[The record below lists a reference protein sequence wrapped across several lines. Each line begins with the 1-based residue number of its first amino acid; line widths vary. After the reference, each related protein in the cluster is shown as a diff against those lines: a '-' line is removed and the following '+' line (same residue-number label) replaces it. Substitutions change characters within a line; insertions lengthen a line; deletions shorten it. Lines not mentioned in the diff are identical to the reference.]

1 MLIGV
6 PKEIKNHEYR
16 VAMTPASARELI
28 AAGQRVMIEQ
38 SAGNGAGYSNSDYLA
53 VGAEIAESA
62 DVVFDEAE
70 LILKVK
76 EPQQQECE
84 RLRAGQ
90 LLFTYL
96 HLAADSRQAKVLLE
110 SGASCIAYETIQGA
124 GGSLPLLA
132 PMSEVAGRMSVQAGA
147 YHLQKA
153 QGGNGTLLPGVPGVP
168 AGRVVII
175 GGGVVGSNAAR
186 VALGLGADVTVLD
199 RSLERLRM
207 LEDAFA
213 GQLNTVYSTEEAI
226 ESAVLSADLVVGA
239 VLIPGAAAPKLVSRN
254 LVERMAPGTVLVDVA
269 IDQGGCF
276 ETSRPTTHDAPTFT
290 VNGVVHYCV
299 ANMPGAVAKT
309 ATQALTHATLP
320 YVVNLANHG
329 LTAFISSP
337 DTAAGLNVHR
347 GQITHPQVAQAL
359 GYAYVAPEVAVSASG
374 KTALLWARSTDYS
387 ENLTQTS
394 C

>member
-6 PKEIKNHEYR
+6 PKEIKNNEYR

-28 AAGQRVMIEQ
+28 AQGHRVLIEP
-38 SAGNGAGYSNSDYLA
+38 SAGNGIGYSDSDYLA
-53 VGAEIAESA
+53 VGAEIADSAESI
-62 DVVFDEAE
+62 FDHAE
-70 LILKVK
+70 IILKVK
-76 EPQQQECE
+76 EPQPHECK

-90 LLFTYL
+90 ILFTYL
-96 HLAADSRQAKVLLE
+96 HLAADPVQAEALLE
-110 SGASCIAYETIQGA
+110 SGASCIAYETIRGV

-153 QGGNGTLLPGVPGVP
+153 QGGNGTLLPGVPGVS
-168 AGRVVII
+168 AGRVAII

-199 RSLERLRM
+199 RSLERLR
-207 LEDAFA
+207 LLDDTFA
-213 GQLNTVYSTEEAI
+213 GQLNTVYSTQDAI
-226 ESAVLSADLVVGA
+226 ESAVLAADVVVGA
-239 VLIPGAAAPKLVSRN
+239 VLIPGAAAPKLVSRD
-254 LVERMAPGTVLVDVA
+254 LVERLSPGTVLVDVA

-276 ETSRPTTHDAPTFT
+276 ETSRPTTHDAPTYT

-320 YVVNLANHG
+320 YVINLANQG
-329 LTAFISSP
+329 LKSFVSSA

-347 GQITHPQVAQAL
+347 GQITHPEVAQAL
-359 GYAYVAPEVAVSASG
+359 DYTYTAPDLALSQLG
-374 KTALLWARSTDYS
+374 KSELSWARSTDYS
-387 ENLTQTS
+387 ASTMQTLA
-394 C
+394 